1 MATIN
6 TPFPAARRQT
16 TWSTFVGLA
25 LALFGFPVWQW
36 MVLPVI
42 EPFVAPIPFVL
53 FGQGG
58 LWMLALSVLAI
69 SVYWERTPLVSL
81 GVRPLSWRMAL
92 VAIGLGIVLGIAVPL
107 LAALA
112 NHMFPPSPGGTIQS
126 NSAKAPAWVWMV
138 IVLTASVVEEVLF
151 RAYPFERLA
160 RVTHSR
166 WLAASLSLGAFV
178 AIHVSWHMAHVVGV
192 VLPGGALF
200 MALYV
205 WRRNLLFNILVH
217 VVVDLP
223 LVLMAAGI
231 LPPL

>member
-1 MATIN
+1 M
-6 TPFPAARRQT
+6 
-16 TWSTFVGLA
+16 
-25 LALFGFPVWQW
+25 
-36 MVLPVI
+36 
-42 EPFVAPIPFVL
+42 
-53 FGQGG
+53 
-58 LWMLALSVLAI
+58 
-69 SVYWERTPLVSL
+69 
-81 GVRPLSWRMAL
+81 
-92 VAIGLGIVLGIAVPL
+92 
-107 LAALA
+107 
-112 NHMFPPSPGGTIQS
+112 
-126 NSAKAPAWVWMV
+126 
-138 IVLTASVVEEVLF
+138 IVLTDSVVEEVLF
-151 RAYPFERLA
+151 RAYLFERLA
-160 RVTHSR
+160 RLTNSR